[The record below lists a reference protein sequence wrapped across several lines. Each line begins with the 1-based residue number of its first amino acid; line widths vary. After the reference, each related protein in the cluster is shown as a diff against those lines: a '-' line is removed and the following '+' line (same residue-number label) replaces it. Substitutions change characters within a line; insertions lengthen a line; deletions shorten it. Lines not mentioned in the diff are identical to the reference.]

1 MNDDDFESIVPF
13 LAPVLPSNQTHSDYI
28 LKVVTTLRD
37 CLFVPRY
44 YRLWNIFTAET
55 NFVPRR
61 TLFETFLEHFTN
73 TYKSA
78 ETDLLQI
85 RLATGTIVTEL
96 TLRCIRYPLEDLY
109 LEFIC
114 HVHRLARNTPNYCE
128 SAFRL
133 LFELSE
139 LFHRIPEFDP
149 RESRRLFHR
158 EINYIKYLIDTID
171 DYFRQHPANTLP
183 FRPSEI
189 LNEIS

>member
-13 LAPVLPSNQTHSDYI
+13 LAPVLPSDQTQSDYI

-44 YRLWNIFTAET
+44 YGLWNILTEET

-61 TLFETFLEHFTN
+61 TLFETFVEHFTN
-73 TYKSA
+73 TYNSA
-78 ETDLLQI
+78 DTDLLQI
-85 RLATGTIVTEL
+85 RLATGPVVTEL

-114 HVHRLARNTPNYCE
+114 HVHTLAKNTSSYCK

-133 LFELSE
+133 LFE
-139 LFHRIPEFDP
+139 F
-149 RESRRLFHR
+149 
-158 EINYIKYLIDTID
+158 
-171 DYFRQHPANTLP
+171 
-183 FRPSEI
+183 
-189 LNEIS
+189 